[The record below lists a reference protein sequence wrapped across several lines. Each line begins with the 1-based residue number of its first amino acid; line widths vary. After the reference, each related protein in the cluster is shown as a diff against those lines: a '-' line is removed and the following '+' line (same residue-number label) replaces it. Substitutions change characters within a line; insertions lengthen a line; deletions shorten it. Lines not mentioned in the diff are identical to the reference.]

1 MQTQWLII
9 RLVHGRSETAD
20 NANNANNANNEDRVT
35 KSGQV
40 RYFLIKLAYTKEV
53 EYKGEEKTDKV
64 DGCIW

>member
-1 MQTQWLII
+1 LQTQWLII

-20 NANNANNANNEDRVT
+20 NDNNADNEDRLT

-40 RYFLIKLAYTKEV
+40 VRYFLINKLAYTKEV

>member
-20 NANNANNANNEDRVT
+20 NNADNEDMLT

>member
-20 NANNANNANNEDRVT
+20 NANNADKEDRVT